1 MIINSTL
8 VFCIIPE
15 LEEAFKG
22 NKIFQVFQSPDK
34 KELIFVTRSRKK
46 ETSLFFCAHA
56 EDYRIEILDEGEWKT
71 KKSNYQKTNLFSY
84 AVGGHIQEIKQ
95 VDFDRVIK
103 ISCLRKSQVG
113 KSIEFDLI
121 FELTGR
127 NANLI
132 LVRKDSLIIDSL
144 RKVDLTQSRFR
155 QILPGESYVAP
166 PSPKKRNP
174 FEAEKESFFK
184 LLKNR
189 DIPVSE
195 LLTSHFI
202 GLDQLL
208 AEKIIFETNISLSV
222 KTKDLNED
230 QSECLWE
237 NFERTFE
244 EIAERRLSFQIVTD
258 EAGKPRA
265 ISCVDLPFLKENQR
279 VFCKSLNSAIKKFFS
294 QKLEEQQKK
303 IALKRL
309 CEVTHRALKKLEKR
323 KDKIEEDLEEAEK
336 SEQYKRFGDLL
347 IINKNSIKKGEESVK
362 LVDIFEPQQ
371 SLVDISLN
379 VELSPIQNAQAYFK
393 KYKKAKDA
401 LAVMRKRKA
410 ETEKE
415 ILQVE
420 KISEELQEANRQSEL
435 EKIKKELVDLGL
447 LKEKMISVKRK
458 DISKDFSPRTFVT
471 KEGSR
476 ILVGRNNKE
485 NDYLTFKFARPS
497 DLWFHAQDIPGS
509 HVVLRKKDKKKE
521 PSPNDIK
528 EAAQVAAYFS
538 KARGAKKVSVIYTSA
553 KYVKKPKKGKPGLA
567 LVEKEKS
574 ILVEPKLIDGSENEK

>member
-46 ETSLFFCAHA
+46 EASLFFCAHA
-56 EDYRIEILDEGEWKT
+56 EDYRIEILDEGKWRT

-132 LVRKDSLIIDSL
+132 LVRKDGLIIDSL
-144 RKVDLTQSRFR
+144 RKVDITQSRFR
-155 QILPGESYVAP
+155 QILPGEKYVAP
-166 PSPKKRNP
+166 PSPKKKNP
-174 FEAEKESFFK
+174 FEAEKERFLK
-184 LLKNR
+184 LLENR
-189 DIPVSE
+189 NISVSE

-202 GLDQLL
+202 GLDQFL
-208 AEKIIFETNISLSV
+208 AENIIFETNIHPST
-222 KTKDLNED
+222 KAKDLNNDTVEY
-230 QSECLWE
+230 LWK
-237 NFERTFE
+237 NFNQVFQD
-244 EIAERRLSFQIVTD
+244 IAEHRLSFQIVTD
-258 EAGKPRA
+258 EAGKPDA
-265 ISCVDLPFLKENQR
+265 ISCVDLPFLKENQKI
-279 VFCKSLNSAIKKFFS
+279 FCESLSFAIKKFFS
-294 QKLEEQQKK
+294 QKLEEQQKR

-309 CEVTHRALKKLEKR
+309 SEATHRALRRLEKR

-336 SEQYKRFGDLL
+336 FEQYKKFGDLL
-347 IINKNSIKKGEESVK
+347 MINKNSIKKGEGSVK

-401 LAVMRKRKA
+401 LAVMKKRKA

-420 KISEELQEANRQSEL
+420 KISEELEGANKELEL
-435 EKIKKELVDLGL
+435 EKIRKELVDLGF
-447 LKEKMISVKRK
+447 LKDKMIPVKRK
-458 DISKDFSPRTFVT
+458 EISKDFSPRTFVT
-471 KEGSR
+471 KEGSQ

-509 HVVLRKKDKKKE
+509 HVVLRKKDKKRE

-538 KARGAKKVSVIYTSA
+538 KARGAKKVPVIYTLA

-574 ILVEPKLIDGSENEK
+574 ILVEPKLIDRLDNGK